1 MLAGWLG
8 VALKP
13 LRSMSLAIGT
23 ELESVDLSDSPLS
36 DQMLEVFAARL
47 FSLHSLKLSGCHAV
61 GNIGI
66 RTVSDVCFET
76 LAALDLSRCPRIDS
90 ETLGWVAGTLGRCS
104 HTRSPPIFLAR
115 ARCPN
120 APLICSPHPA
130 RNKATSGPVARG
142 SSR

>member
-47 FSLHSLKLSGCHAV
+47 FSLQSLKLSGCHAV

-76 LAALDLSRCPRIDS
+76 LTALEVSRCPRIDS
-90 ETLGWVAGTLGRCS
+90 ETLGWVAGTLGRFR
-104 HTRSPPIFLAR
+104 HTRRSRSF
-115 ARCPN
+115 
-120 APLICSPHPA
+120 PA
-130 RNKATSGPVARG
+130 RTRCRRALLT
-142 SSR
+142 